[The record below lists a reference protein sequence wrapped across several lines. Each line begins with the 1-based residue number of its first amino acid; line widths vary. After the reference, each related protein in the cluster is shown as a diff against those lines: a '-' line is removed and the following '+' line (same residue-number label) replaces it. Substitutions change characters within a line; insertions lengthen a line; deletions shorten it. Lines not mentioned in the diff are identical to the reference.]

1 MSSCDREVFCKWNFH
16 TTKFNEEITMKI
28 ETEQSKNYVIHSDNK
43 SSLKS
48 ETLTILITEQKYLCK
63 ILAMDFQ
70 SK

>member
-1 MSSCDREVFCKWNFH
+1 
-16 TTKFNEEITMKI
+16 MKT

-70 SK
+70 SKWFFFKDWTHISIGKVQK